1 MKDDSKQS
9 FAKRRDAWSEETI
22 RKEWEA
28 GVPTVSYCGCCGA
41 QFISQINQTKKR
53 ATLYRLHVVW
63 WGRTVRRKSPLG
75 INTP

>member
-41 QFISQINQTKKR
+41 QFISQINQPKKGQHY
-53 ATLYRLHVVW
+53 TDCMWYGGDEPFDTNPH
-63 WGRTVRRKSPLG
+63 
-75 INTP
+75 